1 MIYVIQLIAIFG
13 IVIVLGV
20 VQYKLE
26 VKRADHLIE
35 LIHKEMELEKQH
47 DNDDSQQNKLTE
59 LEIKYTSQQNKI
71 DELEKWIQEKVE
83 F

>member
-26 VKRADHLIE
+26 VKRADHLVE
-35 LIHKEMELEKQH
+35 LIHKEMELEKQ
-47 DNDDSQQNKLTE
+47 QEEENK
-59 LEIKYTSQQNKI
+59 
-71 DELEKWIQEKVE
+71 
-83 F
+83 